1 MTQYEKSASTLE
13 LPAILEM
20 LARKAVSEAA
30 KERALALSP
39 ATDRASAARL
49 LAETSAARGMMVKR
63 GSPSFSG
70 VKDVRAS
77 LSRADMGGCLNIRE
91 LMDIAGVLGAARQA
105 RSYAAGDGR
114 GNEKTCI
121 DGLFNSLITNRFL
134 EDKITGSIAGE
145 DELADSASPE
155 LASIRRLIRAAS
167 SRVREALQK
176 IISSPSYAK
185 ALQEPIITTR
195 SERYVV
201 PVKAEFKNAVPGLV
215 HDVSASGATLFIE
228 PMAAVK
234 ANNELRELRAREKTE
249 IERILME
256 LSADCA
262 AHAED
267 ISRDFGILVSL
278 DLIFAKAKLS
288 YDYEGMEPE
297 LSERSIVLRKARHPL
312 LPKDTAVPIDLELGG
327 EFDTLVITGPN
338 TGGKTVT
345 LKTIGLM
352 CAMAACGLHLP
363 AGDGSSVPVFDAVLA
378 DIGDEQSIEQ
388 SLSTFSSHMTNIVR
402 ILNECGPNTL
412 ILFDELGA
420 GTDPTEGA
428 ALAISIIEYARK
440 RGAVIAATTH
450 YAELKVYATTAK
462 GVVNASCEFD
472 VATLR
477 PTYRLLVGIPGKSNA
492 FAISERLGVPQEVI
506 EDARGRVGTE
516 SASFEATI
524 EKLEAVRQALE
535 HDRDEAQKKLREAEE
550 NRKESAKLKVE
561 LSLRLEKAELK
572 AKRDAERI
580 IAEARETAESAF
592 AEIDEMRRR
601 ANDAE
606 DHRAANEARAEL
618 RRRLNEAEESFAER
632 PAMPEEKR
640 APTRPA
646 AVGDTVEILSM
657 GVKAEV
663 TGINKDGSLSLKA
676 GIMNVTAKQDEVRV
690 TEPVKKK
697 QAVTGGVTS
706 FREAAVPAELDLRGM
721 ETLDAIPVMER
732 YLDSA
737 VMGKLHT
744 VTIIHGKGTGA
755 LRQAVQQALRKN
767 KAVKSFRLGRY
778 GEGETGVT
786 VVELK

>member
-1 MTQYEKSASTLE
+1 M
-13 LPAILEM
+13 
-20 LARKAVSEAA
+20 
-30 KERALALSP
+30 
-39 ATDRASAARL
+39 
-49 LAETSAARGMMVKR
+49 
-63 GSPSFSG
+63 
-70 VKDVRAS
+70 
-77 LSRADMGGCLNIRE
+77 
-91 LMDIAGVLGAARQA
+91 
-105 RSYAAGDGR
+105 
-114 GNEKTCI
+114 
-121 DGLFNSLITNRFL
+121 
-134 EDKITGSIAGE
+134 
-145 DELADSASPE
+145 
-155 LASIRRLIRAAS
+155 
-167 SRVREALQK
+167 
-176 IISSPSYAK
+176 
-185 ALQEPIITTR
+185 
-195 SERYVV
+195 
-201 PVKAEFKNAVPGLV
+201 
-215 HDVSASGATLFIE
+215 
-228 PMAAVK
+228 
-234 ANNELRELRAREKTE
+234 
-249 IERILME
+249 
-256 LSADCA
+256 
-262 AHAED
+262 
-267 ISRDFGILVSL
+267 
-278 DLIFAKAKLS
+278 
-288 YDYEGMEPE
+288 
-297 LSERSIVLRKARHPL
+297 
-312 LPKDTAVPIDLELGG
+312 
-327 EFDTLVITGPN
+327 
-338 TGGKTVT
+338 
-345 LKTIGLM
+345 
-352 CAMAACGLHLP
+352 
-363 AGDGSSVPVFDAVLA
+363 
-378 DIGDEQSIEQ
+378 
-388 SLSTFSSHMTNIVR
+388 
-402 ILNECGPNTL
+402 
-412 ILFDELGA
+412 
-420 GTDPTEGA
+420 
-428 ALAISIIEYARK
+428 
-440 RGAVIAATTH
+440 
-450 YAELKVYATTAK
+450 
-462 GVVNASCEFD
+462 
-472 VATLR
+472 
-477 PTYRLLVGIPGKSNA
+477 
-492 FAISERLGVPQEVI
+492 PQEVI
-506 EDARGRVGTE
+506 EDARGRGGTE

-646 AVGDTVEILSM
+646 VVGDTVEILSM